1 MRKTILYVENK
12 PMDVEHVEYEMA
24 QHDIH
29 VLVAKNVEEAI
40 AHVEQSWFHLVV
52 LDVRLKAEDDDA
64 DLRGIHLAKDPR
76 LSNVPKIIF
85 TNYPDLGHLQELI
98 GRDHVHA
105 YIGPK
110 NYEELVRQVQRIFQ
124 DHVKINPALEMR
136 WDAPSPEFLAQR
148 IHAPLSTDLLHPR
161 AEELQDLFRRLWYQA
176 EQARCVRFER
186 VLWQHKGR
194 IALVVHVF
202 KPHIS
207 PESFVVVCGTREAII
222 REAKQVRA
230 IAPPHATT
238 KLLRTAETRH
248 FAANLYLLEGLDLQR
263 ARTLREIY
271 RADYALALKALTNAV
286 AQAKQWEKGHARVQE
301 GASGLESGLRWLEMP
316 PLVEIRQQLETQRDA
331 LPLRLAEIKMD
342 AHLEINP
349 KGIRL
354 TSKTIDSVS
363 CWDLPAWLQILAAPS
378 SILRFVHVPG
388 RVTGDNVL
396 VDDAGQVWFSDFGYA
411 GDAPEGAFM
420 ANLDALIRYDWMD
433 DLVPMNH
440 APVFQVSDLYQI
452 EREFMDPNLPPA
464 TLIGPFRLG
473 IYAARKMLKR
483 LWLMDKQLAKDSD
496 VYKLQLLV
504 HAIARMCEALPVQ
517 ELTHRELAQL
527 VHLWLG
533 TAMLAETIVEPPTPP
548 PPPPLLSGITFDPA
562 TGKFYVNELEL
573 TIGGKSYAILK
584 YLYDHANTLCWYGA
598 IGSKVWGQFH
608 SSESKSNSYK
618 SKDADRDLNN
628 LFRFVATLKK
638 ELRALDAD
646 VEYIENR
653 EGEGYILT
661 PNPYTK

>member
-1 MRKTILYVENK
+1 MHKTILYVENK
-12 PMDVEHVEYEMA
+12 PSDVEHVEYEMA
-24 QHDIH
+24 RHDIR

-40 AHVEQSWFHLVV
+40 AHVEQSWFHIVV

-110 NYEELVRQVQRIFQ
+110 NYDELVRQVQRIFQ
-124 DHVKINPALEMR
+124 DHVKINPSLEMR
-136 WDAPSPEFLAQR
+136 WGNTTPEFLAQR
-148 IHAPLSTDLLHPR
+148 IEHTLAADLLRVR
-161 AEELQDLFRRLWYQA
+161 AEELQDLFRRLWRQA
-176 EQARCVRFER
+176 EQVQHVRFER

-202 KPHIS
+202 NPHVS

-263 ARTLREIY
+263 ARTLHEVY
-271 RADYALALKALTNAV
+271 RADYALALKALTNTV
-286 AQAKQWEKGHARVQE
+286 GQAKRWEKGHARVQE
-301 GASGLESGLRWLEMP
+301 GAGGLESGLHWLGLP
-316 PLVEIRQQLETQRDA
+316 SLVEIKQQLETQRDGM
-331 LPLRLAEIKMD
+331 PSHLAELKMD

-349 KGIRL
+349 KGIHL
-354 TSKTIDSVS
+354 TSKTIGSISFLDI
-363 CWDLPAWLQILAAPS
+363 PAYLQTLAAPS
-378 SILRFVHVPG
+378 PYIRFVHVPG
-388 RVTGDNVL
+388 RVTGDNLL
-396 VDDAGQVWFSDFGYA
+396 VDDTGQVWFTDFGYA

-452 EREFMDPNLPPA
+452 EREFINPNSPPA

-496 VYKLQLLV
+496 PYKLQLLV

-517 ELTHRELAQL
+517 DLTHRELAQL

-533 TAMLAETIVEPPTPP
+533 TAMLAETIVEPPP
-548 PPPPLLSGITFDPA
+548 PPPPLPPGITFDPA
-562 TGKFYVNELEL
+562 TRKFYVNGLEL
-573 TIGGKSYAILK
+573 PIKGKKYDVLK
-584 YLYDHANTLCWYGA
+584 YLYDHANTLCRYDA
-598 IGSKVWGQFH
+598 IGSEVWPGFH
-608 SSESKSNSYK
+608 PRDSKPGIFIPK
-618 SKDADRDLNN
+618 EADLDRGN
-628 LFRFVATLKK
+628 LFTLVTRLK
-638 ELRALDAD
+638 EPIRALDAD

-653 EGEGYILT
+653 EGGYILT
-661 PNPYTK
+661 PNPYLK